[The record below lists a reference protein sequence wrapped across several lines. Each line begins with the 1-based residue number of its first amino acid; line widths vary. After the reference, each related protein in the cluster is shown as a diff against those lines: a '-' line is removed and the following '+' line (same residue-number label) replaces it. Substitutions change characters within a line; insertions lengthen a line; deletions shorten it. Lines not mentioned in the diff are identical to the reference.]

1 MRCAQRWKLPAMLL
15 LLLTG
20 PGLQAQVQRT
30 GGGASAQLVQEYQQ
44 ALSEKTQLQADNDK
58 LKKDLD
64 DAKKQLQAA
73 NKELAE
79 LKSGSGAAQA
89 QLAAAQ
95 AAAQR
100 DAQALE
106 QSRARMQELV
116 DRFRDTATS
125 LREVETD
132 RSRLQQ
138 ELAQEKASFDQCAER
153 NYQLYQVDR
162 EVLDR
167 YEHQGLFSYLA
178 SAEPFTRIKRTQIEN
193 YVDEYRARA
202 EELRVQ
208 KTPEPVAGKN

>member
-1 MRCAQRWKLPAMLL
+1 MRQSQSWKLPALL
-15 LLLTG
+15 LLMVTG
-20 PGLQAQVQRT
+20 QGLHAQVQRS
-30 GGGASAQLVQEYQQ
+30 GGGASAQLVQQYQQ

-64 DAKKQLQAA
+64 EAKQQLQAA
-73 NKELAE
+73 NKELTA

-89 QLAAAQ
+89 QLTAAQ
-95 AAAQR
+95 AAA
-100 DAQALE
+100 ASANQALE
-106 QSRARMQELV
+106 LTKTRMQELV

-125 LREVETD
+125 LREVETE

-138 ELAQEKASFDQCAER
+138 ESAQEKASFDQCAER
-153 NYQLYQVDR
+153 NYQLYQVDG

-167 YEHQGLFSYLA
+167 YEHQGLFSHLA

-193 YVDEYRARA
+193 FVDEYRARA